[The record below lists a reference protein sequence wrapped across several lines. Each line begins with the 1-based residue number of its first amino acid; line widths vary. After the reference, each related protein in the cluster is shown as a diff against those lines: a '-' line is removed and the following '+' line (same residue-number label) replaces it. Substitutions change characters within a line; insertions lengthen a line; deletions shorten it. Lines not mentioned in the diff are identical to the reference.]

1 MKKFIIIL
9 LAVAALGI
17 TGCEKWLDV
26 NRNPNDATSAT
37 PDLILPGVLTN
48 WLGDIQSYTTL
59 SGMWMG
65 YWYNAGGWSGWYSEK
80 KYEITANYSDLT
92 GYYTGQL
99 TDNRFI
105 RLNSGTNVVYPA
117 ITNVVDAWYYARLID
132 LYGDVPYTE
141 ACQPE
146 ITLTPKYDDAET
158 IWLDLID
165 KLDDAITAFDNKVNA
180 PDAATN
186 AIYAFSNAT
195 DVIYGGNFTS
205 WMKFANT
212 LKLRLVMRLTSVRTA
227 AELKTMMDNHV
238 SKGFITASVTGNPGF
253 SASSG
258 KTNPWWNSF
267 GKSYTGTIVSATTQ
281 YALNAYIHRKLTL
294 LSDPRL
300 TQYFF
305 AGPSA
310 VPANTLISTKFG
322 TDGDLIAQPNTT
334 VAGNYTFMPIAE
346 DWTTKVTGNGA
357 LNRCTIFTYPEAL
370 FLQSEAISR
379 GIITG
384 TNADAGTAYTNGI
397 TASCTWAKVTPANI
411 TNYLS
416 NSGIT
421 WDPAWTATEQI
432 EHIINQK
439 WIANYFLNMFESFCD
454 YRRTGYPNPKKPG
467 YVIDPVNDPSA
478 EMLSYYP
485 GGIIRRQI
493 PRRFPYPQSEIN
505 LNKVNVQA
513 AIDLEIAKNAVTFTT
528 DSWPFDARV
537 FWDTAPKTIP
547 YNY

>member
-26 NRNPNDATSAT
+26 NHNPNDATKAT

-48 WLGDIQSYTTL
+48 WLSDIQSLTTTT
-59 SGMWMG
+59 GAWMG
-65 YWYNAGGWSGWYSEK
+65 YWYHAGGWSGWYSEK
-80 KYEITANYSDLT
+80 KYEITASYLDLT

-105 RLNSGTNVVYPA
+105 RINSGTNVVYPA
-117 ITNVVDAWYYARLID
+117 ITNVVDAWYYARMID
-132 LYGDVPYTE
+132 CVGDVPYTE
-141 ACQPE
+141 ACQPDL
-146 ITLTPKYDDAET
+146 TLTPKYDDAKT
-158 IWLDLID
+158 IWLDLITR
-165 KLDDAITAFDNKVNA
+165 LDTSIAVFNR
-180 PDAATN
+180 AATASDRLTN
-186 AIYAFSNAT
+186 PVYTFATAT
-195 DVIYGGNFTS
+195 DVIYGGNFAS
-205 WMKFANT
+205 WVKFANT
-212 LKLRLVMRLTSVRTA
+212 LKLRMVMRLTNIYTP
-227 AELKTMMDNHV
+227 AELKAMMDNTV
-238 SKGFITASVTGNPGF
+238 SKGFITASVTGNPGY

-258 KTNPWWNSF
+258 KTNPWWNTF

-281 YALNAYIHRKLTL
+281 YALNAYIHRKLVL
-294 LSDPRL
+294 LADPRL
-300 TQYFF
+300 QQYFF

-310 VPANTLISTKFG
+310 APAGTLVSTKYG

-334 VAGNYTFMPIAE
+334 VAGNYTFMPLAA

-357 LNRCTIFTYPEAL
+357 LDRCVIFNYPEAL
-370 FLQSEAISR
+370 FLQAEAISR
-379 GIITG
+379 GIIAG
-384 TNADAGTAYTNGI
+384 GNAAAGTAYTAGM
-397 TASCTWAKVTPANI
+397 TASLTWAKVTPANQ
-411 TNYLS
+411 TTYLA
-416 NSGIT
+416 NTGIL
-421 WDPAWTATEQI
+421 WDPAWTATEQL

-439 WIANYFLNMFESFCD
+439 WIANYFLNCFESYCD
-454 YRRTGYPNPKKPG
+454 YRRTGYPNPKKAG
-467 YVIDPVNDPSA
+467 YAIDAVNDPNF

-513 AIDLEIAKNAVTFTT
+513 AIDLEIAKNSVTFTT